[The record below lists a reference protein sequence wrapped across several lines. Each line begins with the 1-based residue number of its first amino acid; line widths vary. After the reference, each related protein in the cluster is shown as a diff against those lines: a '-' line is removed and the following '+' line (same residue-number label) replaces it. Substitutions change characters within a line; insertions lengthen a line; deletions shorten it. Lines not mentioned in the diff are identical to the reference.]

1 MTLPSFIIA
10 ADAAWWTQ
18 GQRHIK
24 LLATEVTRMRMEIQ
38 VRLSLRSIAC
48 IMGSSWSKV
57 SVFWHLA
64 GINFSPPTRVAPG
77 AGEQAGLEER
87 R

>member
-1 MTLPSFIIA
+1 MTLPAFIIA
-10 ADAAWWTQ
+10 ADATWWTQ

-48 IMGSSWSKV
+48 IMLSSCSKV
-57 SVFWHLA
+57 SVF
-64 GINFSPPTRVAPG
+64 
-77 AGEQAGLEER
+77 
-87 R
+87 